1 MLPTF
6 KNYFVFISA
15 LPSLRCWVGFSLVVA
30 GGATL
35 HCGVQASH
43 GSGLSCRGA
52 QALGHVGSVDV
63 ARGF

>member
-1 MLPTF
+1 MAVCRL
-6 KNYFVFISA
+6 
-15 LPSLRCWVGFSLVVA
+15 SLLWLV
-30 GGATL
+30 GATL

-43 GSGLSCRGA
+43 GSGLSCHGA